1 MNWITW
7 LLDSADWLWW
17 QYNQVFSIGPNCTSF
32 PDKFNFPLSQALL
45 ITCVCPVS
53 YLNKKKKFKTNQS
66 SKTASELTC
75 MTYKKYFTKQKKAF
89 NRGGI
94 VEGSGLYQQPCETP
108 RNTTKLL
115 ILVISGWPRVWP
127 GIQSKHV

>member
-1 MNWITW
+1 MDHLTAFTCV
-7 LLDSADWLWW
+7 DVCSVTADWLWW

-45 ITCVCPVS
+45 ITFVCPVS
-53 YLNKKKKFKTNQS
+53 YLNKKKFQTNQS

-75 MTYKKYFTKQKKAF
+75 MTYKKYFTKQKKEF

-94 VEGSGLYQQPCETP
+94 VEGSLGLEGSQKHNKTVNFGDQ
-108 RNTTKLL
+108 
-115 ILVISGWPRVWP
+115 RVAKSLAWD
-127 GIQSKHV
+127 SE